1 MDRKVAKH
9 LYYNSGYKGIDGVDG
24 LEARLTAIENDNA
37 VASITN
43 VTAATYTV
51 LGTEELIIVNRGS
64 AVAITLPAAVAGNVG
79 FGFMIKNVGAGT
91 ATLNRAGSDT
101 IDGGASLALTTNQA
115 AHIVVTAAGAW
126 RSINTDI
133 AAMVEAAITAADI
146 QGDVDAAIVAAD
158 IPGEVASAI
167 VDADIP
173 GEVASAI
180 TAADIQGDVDAAI
193 AANATVALLTKAID
207 GDIVMEITPA
217 TIYVTAAAAADGF
230 SEAVTVTLK
239 TASGETHTWLNGA
252 LSVSIADSSAGTAS
266 LSSATPAITNGVA
279 TFNVIGD
286 AAAWADNDT
295 ATATVANLSVL
306 GYTITGGTAV
316 VEITE

>member
-43 VTAATYTV
+43 VTAANYTV
-51 LGTEELIIVNRGS
+51 LGTEELIVVNRNS

-79 FGFMIKNVGAGT
+79 FGFMIKNVGDGT

-146 QGDVDAAIVAAD
+146 QGDVDAAI
-158 IPGEVASAI
+158 
-167 VDADIP
+167 
-173 GEVASAI
+173 
-180 TAADIQGDVDAAI
+180 
-193 AANATVALLTKAID
+193 AANTTVALLTKAID
-207 GDIVMEITPA
+207 GDIIMEITPA

-230 SEAVTVTLK
+230 SEAVTVTFK
-239 TASGETHTWLNGA
+239 TAAGATHTWFNGA
-252 LSVSIADSSAGTAS
+252 LSVSIEDSSAGTAS

-316 VEITE
+316 IEITE